1 MASLLLLNMR
11 LLRVECLDQQD
22 VDIQTVKKATGAR
35 GNASASSGEFAF
47 IVDHI

>member
-22 VDIQTVKKATGAR
+22 VDIQTVKKQPAP
-35 GNASASSGEFAF
+35 GNASVSSGEFAF